1 MREKSTD
8 HVRSY
13 HCIDSVGIRLPSG
26 TEFAVSLV
34 KVERLSLADSI
45 DAVLPQTQCGQC
57 GYPACRP
64 YAEAI
69 AEGKA
74 DINQCPP
81 GGAAG
86 VRDLAR
92 LLGVEPKPLDPK
104 YGREK
109 MEKTVAVIDE
119 KLCIGCAL
127 CIKACPV
134 DAILGAAKLMHT
146 VIAHECTGCELCIAP
161 CPVDCIAMIPAAPG
175 LISDDVS
182 ARERDR
188 EKANLARRRYQFRQR
203 RLALERTERAERL
216 RSKRQ
221 ALQQTKL
228 PEKNIDAEKAAIKA
242 AILAAVER
250 VRAKRARNAAPGENA
265 PANGKQAAP
274 ASKDK

>member
-1 MREKSTD
+1 MSQ
-8 HVRSY
+8 
-13 HCIDSVGIRLPSG
+13 
-26 TEFAVSLV
+26 F

-109 MEKTVAVIDE
+109 PEKTVAVIDE
-119 KLCIGCAL
+119 KLCIGCTL

-146 VIAHECTGCELCIAP
+146 VIAQECTGCDLCMAP
-161 CPVDCIAMIPAAPG
+161 CPVDCIAMIPVASG

-188 EKANLARRRYQFRQR
+188 EKAHLARRRYRFRQR

-216 RSKRQ
+216 RGKRQ
-221 ALQQTKL
+221 TLQQTKR
-228 PEKNIDAEKAAIKA
+228 PEKDIDAEKAAIRA
-242 AILAAVER
+242 AILAAVQR
-250 VRAKRARNAAPGENA
+250 VRAKRARHAAPGEDI
-265 PANGKQAAP
+265 PANENQASPIP